1 MLRAIQADRGVL
13 ASLSSAQRR
22 ELLTLAG
29 LVAKPERD
37 ELRRMAKAFRR
48 HDRLAERRQD
58 QQALETAGLRV
69 QRRRETYAPLW
80 LPPPAAQGAGAR
92 PQLGSARACYVCKQ
106 PYSDVHRYYDSMCTP
121 CGDFN
126 YAKRLQSANLH
137 GRVALVTG
145 ARVKIGYQAALML
158 LRAGAQVVVGTRT
171 TVHVATSYAQEPD
184 YPDICVRLR
193 PLHHDSSPP

>member
-1 MLRAIQADRGVL
+1 ILLAIQADRGVL
-13 ASLSSAQRR
+13 ASLSPAQRR
-22 ELLTLAG
+22 ELLMLAG

-48 HDRLAERRQD
+48 RDRMAERRQD

-69 QRRRETYAPLW
+69 QRRHETYAPLW
-80 LPPPAAQGAGAR
+80 LPPPAAQDTGAHA
-92 PQLGSARACYVCKQ
+92 QLGAARACYVCKQ
-106 PYSDVHRYYDSMCTP
+106 PYTAIHRYYDSMCTS

-145 ARVKIGYQAALML
+145 ARVKIGYQAALM
-158 LRAGAQVVVGTRT
+158 
-171 TVHVATSYAQEPD
+171 
-184 YPDICVRLR
+184 
-193 PLHHDSSPP
+193 